1 MSLDTNDDRHRLG
14 TWPGQGKSSSSAAV
28 EPKAIHTRIPRA
40 LWCILVL
47 MVVSVAI
54 NYIDRGSLSTAAPLL
69 QADMAIPP
77 AQLGWLLSSFFWT
90 YALLQ
95 IVSGWLVDRYEVKWV
110 MAIGFFVW
118 SMATAATGLAGSFG
132 VLFLL
137 RLLLGIGESVAY
149 PCYSKIMA
157 AYFSEPQ
164 RGLANGLIDA
174 GTKLGPALGMLTGG
188 MLMARYG
195 WRPVFIVLGLGSL
208 LWLPAWFK
216 WMPRARLAEEAP
228 ASEGAGFGEILSRR
242 SAWATI
248 AGHFCGNYFWYFL
261 LTWLPYYLVRERGFS
276 MDRMAIVTA
285 VAYGV
290 TALSTTTTGWLADR
304 FIAAG
309 SSPTRVRKACTA
321 LGLAFATAVVCVVFV
336 HSSAG
341 AMAILMFS
349 CLSYGIFASSH
360 WAITQTIA
368 GPSAVGKWSGLQNC
382 LANMAGV
389 AAPAVTGLV
398 VKHTGHF
405 FWAFAVS
412 AGVVLTGAAVY
423 AFLLG
428 PVEPIVWHARK
439 RT

>member
-1 MSLDTNDDRHRLG
+1 MNDDRHRLG
-14 TWPGQGKSSSSAAV
+14 TLPCQGKSILSAAV
-28 EPKAIHTRIPRA
+28 EPKTVHTRIPRP

-54 NYIDRGSLSTAAPLL
+54 NYIDRGSLSIAAPLL
-69 QADMAIPP
+69 QADMVIPP
-77 AQLGWLLSSFFWT
+77 AQLGLLLSSFFWT

-95 IVSGWLVDRYEVKWV
+95 IASGWLVDRYEVKWV
-110 MAIGFFVW
+110 MAIGFFAW

-132 VLFLL
+132 VLLL
-137 RLLLGIGESVAY
+137 VRLLLGIGESVAY
-149 PCYSKIMA
+149 PCYSKIIA
-157 AYFSEPQ
+157 AYFSEQQ

-216 WMPRARLAEEAP
+216 WMPRARRPGEALT
-228 ASEGAGFGEILSRR
+228 SEGAGFREILSQR

-285 VAYGV
+285 EAYCV
-290 TALSTTTTGWLADR
+290 TAASTTTTGWLADR

-321 LGLAFATAVVCVVFV
+321 IGLAFATAVVGVVFV
-336 HSSAG
+336 HSAAS

-368 GPSAVGKWSGLQNC
+368 GPSTVGKWSGLQNC
-382 LANMAGV
+382 IANMAGV

-405 FWAFAVS
+405 FWAFAVA

-428 PVEPIVWHARK
+428 PVEPVVWHAHK
-439 RT
+439 QT

>member
-1 MSLDTNDDRHRLG
+1 MNARSDDRHRLG
-14 TWPGQGKSSSSAAV
+14 TLPGRGKSILNAAI
-28 EPKAIHTRIPRA
+28 EPKAIQTRIPRA
-40 LWCILVL
+40 LWCLLIL

-69 QADMAIPP
+69 QADLAIPP
-77 AQLGWLLSSFFWT
+77 AQLGWLLSSFFWS

-95 IVSGWLVDRYEVKWV
+95 IASGWLVDRYEVKWV

-118 SMATAATGLAGSFG
+118 SMATAATGFAGSFG
-132 VLFLL
+132 VLLSL

-149 PCYSKIMA
+149 PCYSKIIA
-157 AYFSEPQ
+157 AHFAEQQ
-164 RGLANGLIDA
+164 RGRANALVDA
-174 GTKLGPALGMLTGG
+174 GTKLGPAIGMLTGG

-195 WRPVFIVLGLGSL
+195 WRPVFVVLGLGSL
-208 LWLPAWFK
+208 FWLPAWFK
-216 WMPRARLAEEAP
+216 WIPRAYRP
-228 ASEGAGFGEILSRR
+228 AGDPKSEGAGFGEILSRR
-242 SAWATI
+242 SAWATV

-276 MDRMAIVTA
+276 MDGMAVVTA
-285 VAYGV
+285 VAYCV
-290 TALSTTTTGWLADR
+290 TAFSTTTAGWLADR
-304 FIAAG
+304 LITAG

-321 LGLAFATAVVCVVFV
+321 IGLAFATAVIGVVFV

-349 CLSYGIFASSH
+349 CLSYGVFASSH

-368 GPSAVGKWSGLQNC
+368 GPSTAGKWSGLQNSI
-382 LANMAGV
+382 ANTAGV
-389 AAPAVTGLV
+389 AAPAITGLV

-405 FWAFAVS
+405 LWAFAVS

-428 PVEPIVWHARK
+428 PVEPIVWHSPEQ
-439 RT
+439 T

>member
-1 MSLDTNDDRHRLG
+1 LG
-14 TWPGQGKSSSSAAV
+14 PLKINHVNADSVHALPGHGKSILSAAI
-28 EPKAIHTRIPRA
+28 EPKAVHNRIPPA
-40 LWCILVL
+40 LCCILVL

-69 QADMAIPP
+69 QSDMEIPP

-95 IVSGWLVDRYEVKWV
+95 IASGWLVDRYEVKWV

-132 VLFLL
+132 VLVLS

-149 PCYSKIMA
+149 PCYSKTIA
-157 AYFSEPQ
+157 AYFSEQQ
-164 RGLANGLIDA
+164 RGLANGLVDA

-216 WMPRARLAEEAP
+216 WMPRTRRP
-228 ASEGAGFGEILSRR
+228 GASTGDAAGFSEILSQR

-248 AGHFCGNYFWYFL
+248 VGHFCGNYFWYFL
-261 LTWLPYYLVRERGFS
+261 LSWLPYYLVRERGFS
-276 MDRMAIVTA
+276 MDTMAVVTA
-285 VAYGV
+285 VAYCV
-290 TALSTTTTGWLADR
+290 TALSTTTAGWLADR

-321 LGLAFATAVVCVVFV
+321 IGLAFATAVVGVVFV
-336 HSSAG
+336 HSSLG

-368 GPSAVGKWSGLQNC
+368 GPVVGKWSGLQNC
-382 LANMAGV
+382 IANMAGV

-428 PVEPIVWHARK
+428 PVEPIVWHARE